1 MIGAEIM
8 PRILMIWENYIL
20 WKIQYILNLSLFW
33 EMHRKISSCNS
44 PKFIRLLVIILS
56 FLDSLKAINKS
67 PKSTEDKKGLLHFFF
82 LTENLSLKESHLPSL
97 PITHLLKSISVNI
110 VFNRCRTIRD
120 SRHANWLIC

>member
-33 EMHRKISSCNS
+33 AMHRKISSCNS

-67 PKSTEDKKGLLHFFF
+67 PKHWRQKGTSPFFF

-110 VFNRCRTIRD
+110 VLNRCRTIRD